1 MRRSLAGLALIRRE
15 ASGHT
20 GYLVQWNANWQR
32 FSLVGGNKHD
42 DESFRECL
50 IRELF
55 EELGLHVE
63 SDLQVSDQPI
73 ARAEYTCWS
82 ESAKQHT
89 RYELELFDIT
99 VFTPVAMQQINDNRL
114 NRWVS
119 IEEIGHSRCDDG
131 RPIDGSVERLLQQAG
146 LPAPRPPS
154 AARSIHAT
162 EKVGFAADMYD
173 TII

>member
-20 GYLVQWNANWQR
+20 SYLVQWNANWQR
-32 FSLVGGNKHD
+32 FSLVGGHKHD

-63 SDLQVSDQPI
+63 SEFLVSDQPI

-82 ESAKQHT
+82 ESAQQDT
-89 RYELELFDIT
+89 RYELELFD
-99 VFTPVAMQQINDNRL
+99 VSVLTPVAVKQIDDNQL

-119 IEEIGHSRCDDG
+119 LEEIGNGRCEDG
-131 RPIDGSVERLLQQAG
+131 RPIDGSVERILRQAELLNSREQAV
-146 LPAPRPPS
+146 PAQLASQVP
-154 AARSIHAT
+154 
-162 EKVGFAADMYD
+162 
-173 TII
+173 